1 MTYMLDT
8 NIISY
13 IIRDRDFALIDK
25 FESICDE
32 EVLAISSITVAELY
46 YGVKKRKNKR
56 LELAVREFLMPLVI
70 LPFDEKAAN
79 FYGEIR
85 DYLESRGKIIGAYD
99 LLIAAHAISVD
110 AVLVTNNVREFKRV
124 RKLKIE
130 DWSSNQ
136 V

>member
-1 MTYMLDT
+1 MLDT